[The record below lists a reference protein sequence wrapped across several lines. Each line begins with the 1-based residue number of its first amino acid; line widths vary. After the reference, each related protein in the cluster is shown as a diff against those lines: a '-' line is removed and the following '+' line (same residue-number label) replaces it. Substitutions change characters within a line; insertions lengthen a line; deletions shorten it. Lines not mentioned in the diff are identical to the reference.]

1 MKIHDSGMNTKKV
14 LADLKQLPVSH
25 YDGFDL
31 DRLVVYAL
39 FVLEENKIP
48 LYFDFIA
55 VGLFR
60 LFPRKFSMANFRQ
73 YPDTYRI
80 NNSIRRLAGSL
91 RDSNK
96 LGWVTGSVEHGFY
109 LTDLGR
115 EIAKQV
121 SGSLKN
127 PLPKKGRKLI
137 VVSKSRGKSPNDDM
151 QEIRVS
157 EAFKKWFASEEVN
170 NHEFFAFLKAAPYTP
185 KRLLVEH
192 LKRLKVSATT
202 TKDKEVLEFLSWLEK
217 KFSNLLF

>member
-1 MKIHDSGMNTKKV
+1 MKNQNDTNIKKV
-14 LADLKQLPVSH
+14 LLAVKHFSFGN

-31 DRLVVYAL
+31 DRLAVYIL
-39 FVLEENKIP
+39 YTLEEKKIP

-60 LFPRKFSMANFRQ
+60 SFPRKFSMANFTQ
-73 YPDTYRI
+73 YPDTNRI
-80 NNSIRRLAGSL
+80 SKALRRLTDQKRKHWA
-91 RDSNK
+91 
-96 LGWVTGSVEHGFY
+96 TGNIENGFH

-115 EIAKQV
+115 EMAKQV

-127 PLPKKGRKLI
+127 PLAKKDRKLI
-137 VVSKSRGKSPNDDM
+137 VVSKSRGKSPSDDI
-151 QEIRVS
+151 QEIRIS

-185 KRLLVEH
+185 KQLLTEH

-202 TKDKEVLEFLSWLEK
+202 TKDKKVLEFLSWLEK
-217 KFSNLLF
+217 KFSNLLS

>member
-1 MKIHDSGMNTKKV
+1 MKSTHNEISTKKI
-14 LADLKQLPVSH
+14 LAGLKQLPAAN

-31 DRLVVYAL
+31 DRLVAYTL
-39 FVLEENKIP
+39 FILEENKVP

-73 YPDTYRI
+73 YPDTNRI
-80 NNSIRRLAGSL
+80 SKALRRLTDQKRKSWA
-91 RDSNK
+91 
-96 LGWVTGSVEHGFY
+96 TGNVENGFY

-115 EIAKQV
+115 EMAKQV
-121 SGSLKN
+121 SNSLKN
-127 PLPKKGRKLI
+127 PLPKKDRKLI
-137 VVSKSRGKSPNDDM
+137 VVSKSRGKSPSDDI

-157 EAFKKWFASEEVN
+157 EAFKKWFANEEVN

-185 KRLLVEH
+185 KQLLIEH

-217 KFSNLLF
+217 KFSNLLS

>member
-1 MKIHDSGMNTKKV
+1 MNTKKI
-14 LADLKQLPVSH
+14 LAGLKQLPAAN

-31 DRLVVYAL
+31 DRLVVYTL
-39 FVLEENKIP
+39 FILEENKVP

-73 YPDTYRI
+73 YPDTNRI
-80 NNSIRRLAGSL
+80 NKALRRLTDQKRKSWA
-91 RDSNK
+91 
-96 LGWVTGSVEHGFY
+96 TGNIENGFY

-115 EIAKQV
+115 EMAKQV
-121 SGSLKN
+121 SNSLKN

-137 VVSKSRGKSPNDDM
+137 VVSKSRGKSPSDDI
-151 QEIRVS
+151 QDIRIS

-185 KRLLVEH
+185 KQLLIEH

-217 KFSNLLF
+217 KFSNLLS

>member
-1 MKIHDSGMNTKKV
+1 MKSNEMSTKKI
-14 LADLKQLPVSH
+14 LTSLKQLPAAN

-31 DRLVVYAL
+31 DRLVVHTL
-39 FVLEENKIP
+39 LILEENKVP

-73 YPDTYRI
+73 YPDTNRI
-80 NNSIRRLAGSL
+80 SKALRRLTDQKRKSWA
-91 RDSNK
+91 
-96 LGWVTGSVEHGFY
+96 TGNLENGFY

-115 EIAKQV
+115 EVAKQV
-121 SGSLKN
+121 SNSLKN
-127 PLPKKGRKLI
+127 PLSKKDRKPI
-137 VVSKSRGKSPNDDM
+137 VVSKSRGKSPSDDI

-157 EAFKKWFASEEVN
+157 EAFKKWFTNEEVN

-185 KRLLVEH
+185 KQLLIEH
-192 LKRLKVSATT
+192 LKRLKVSATS

-217 KFSNLLF
+217 KFSNLLS

>member
-1 MKIHDSGMNTKKV
+1 MKSNEMNTKKI
-14 LADLKQLPVSH
+14 LTGLKQLPAVN

-31 DRLVVYAL
+31 DRLVVYTL
-39 FVLEENKIP
+39 LILEENKVP

-60 LFPRKFSMANFRQ
+60 LFPHKFSMANFRQ
-73 YPDTYRI
+73 YPDTNRI
-80 NNSIRRLAGSL
+80 NKALRRLTDQKRKNWA
-91 RDSNK
+91 
-96 LGWVTGSVEHGFY
+96 TGNLENGFY

-115 EIAKQV
+115 EMAKQV
-121 SGSLKN
+121 SNSLKN
-127 PLPKKGRKLI
+127 PLPKKDRKPI
-137 VVSKSRGKSPNDDM
+137 VVSKSRGKSPSDDI

-185 KRLLVEH
+185 KQLLIEH

-202 TKDKEVLEFLSWLEK
+202 AKDKEVLEFLSWLEK
-217 KFSNLLF
+217 KFSNLLS

>member
-1 MKIHDSGMNTKKV
+1 MLKIPNNTNTKKIT
-14 LADLKQLPVSH
+14 LGARRFPAEN

-39 FVLEENKIP
+39 HALEEKGVP
-48 LYFDFIA
+48 LYFDFIS
-55 VGLFR
+55 VELFR

-73 YPDTYRI
+73 YPDTNRI
-80 NNSIRRLAGSL
+80 SKALRRLTDQKRKNWS
-91 RDSNK
+91 
-96 LGWVTGSVEHGFY
+96 TGNVGNGFY

-115 EIAKQV
+115 EMAKQV

-127 PLPKKGRKLI
+127 PLPKKDRRSI
-137 VVSKSRGKSPNDDM
+137 VVSKSRGKSPSDDT
-151 QEIRVS
+151 QEIKVS
-157 EAFKKWFASEEVN
+157 EAFKKWFANEEVN

-185 KRLLVEH
+185 KQLLIEH

-217 KFSNLLF
+217 KFSNLLS